1 MLFAI
6 AIDHQIL
13 QYLAWTFTVL
23 SAVISIAFSL
33 YRFGLSPFQRMGAII
48 GAIIV
53 GVAISILLL
62 SDASP
67 LKRFK
72 FINAAQFEQIQTA
85 HDKDGTHSSGFIITK
100 DGGVQDKAAGG
111 TVNRVSDYIYAVIH
125 PKGTIS
131 AVYNGGFFDAE
142 INGRVENCELIDIG
156 DNRVL
161 IIRGGQLET
170 FDLGSTQTT
179 NTFKVQKVPVS
190 RNP

>member
-1 MLFAI
+1 MQFAI

-23 SAVISIAFSL
+23 SAIISITLSL
-33 YRFGLSPFQRMGAII
+33 NRFGLSPVQRVGAII
-48 GAIIV
+48 GAIVV
-53 GVAISILLL
+53 GVAISILLI

-67 LKRFK
+67 LKRLK
-72 FINAAQFEQIQTA
+72 FINALQFEQIQTA
-85 HDKDGTHSSGFIITK
+85 HDKGGSRSSGYIITDK
-100 DGGVQDKAAGG
+100 GVQDKAAGG
-111 TVNRVSDYIYAVIH
+111 SVNRISQYIYAVIH
-125 PKGTIS
+125 PNGTIS

-170 FDLGSTQTT
+170 FNLGSTQTA
-179 NTFKVQKVPVS
+179 NTFKIQKVPVS
-190 RNP
+190 PNP